1 MIQAASPDSWS
12 GLGLVV
18 RQVRPWLKK
27 ARVIPVETARPNP
40 EVIQDKAPR
49 FPGQNRCYSIFQ
61 FGLHD
66 LQMSRSPVDICAT
79 ACRFLTANHSEY
91 EDKKAAHC
99 DIDFAQTHQS
109 CQLIIMIF
117 ISSLHDYDPTSSL
130 CAILPMTLPPFLL
143 EY

>member
-1 MIQAASPDSWS
+1 VIQAASPDSWS
-12 GLGLVV
+12 GLGLAV

-66 LQMSRSPVDICAT
+66 LQMSRSPADICAT

-91 EDKKAAHC
+91 EDKKVLSVVAFLENG
-99 DIDFAQTHQS
+99 IT
-109 CQLIIMIF
+109 
-117 ISSLHDYDPTSSL
+117 
-130 CAILPMTLPPFLL
+130 ILMVGIGMGMTM
-143 EY
+143 